1 MYCSPSAIRR
11 RPMEIST
18 LVRQRTRGASATRK
32 DVDKIMKSLGA
43 MPRIFCWE
51 CRQLTSFELDRCQ
64 HCGSAF
70 AGSTGGAYRSG
81 RIPKSDSLEHAEG
94 GFALRSR
101 SLREIVE
108 DLQRVRD
115 LADSPREPPRDE
127 EVSFLLYQCPSCGRF
142 VSQAAQDCACGV
154 RFAPPSEVMF
164 ECPEC
169 ASSVPSAGDLCPVCG
184 VEFRAAS
191 LRDHLVYSCP
201 RCGTQVDS
209 DAIRCSC
216 GAWFEE

>member
-1 MYCSPSAIRR
+1 MFRQSSRGPKNPRR
-11 RPMEIST
+11 
-18 LVRQRTRGASATRK
+18 
-32 DVDKIMKSLGA
+32 DVDQITKSLGTL
-43 MPRIFCWE
+43 PHILCWN

-70 AGSTGGAYRSG
+70 AGGTGGAYRSG
-81 RIPKSDSLEHAEG
+81 RIPKSDSFARAEVG
-94 GFALRSR
+94 STGLRPR

-115 LADSPREPPRDE
+115 LADSPREPPQAE
-127 EVSFLLYQCPSCGRF
+127 EVSLLLYQCPSCSRF
-142 VSQAAQDCACGV
+142 VSQASEDCACGV
-154 RFAPPSEVMF
+154 RFAPASEVMF
-164 ECPEC
+164 QCPEC
-169 ASSVPSAGDLCPVCG
+169 GSSVPSGEDWCPVCR

>member
-1 MYCSPSAIRR
+1 MIRHG
-11 RPMEIST
+11 S
-18 LVRQRTRGASATRK
+18 RGAKSPTR
-32 DVDKIMKSLGA
+32 DVDQLVKSLGTL
-43 MPRIFCWE
+43 PRILCWK

-70 AGSTGGAYRSG
+70 AGGTGGAYRSG
-81 RIPKSDSLEHAEG
+81 RIPTSDSRVRAEG
-94 GFALRSR
+94 GSGLRPR
-101 SLREIVE
+101 SLRDIVE

-115 LADSPREPPRDE
+115 LADSPREPPEHE
-127 EVSFLLYQCPSCGRF
+127 EVSLLSYQCPSCGRF
-142 VSQAAQDCACGV
+142 VSQASEDCACGV

-164 ECPEC
+164 QCPEC
-169 ASSVPSAGDLCPVCG
+169 GSNVPSGEELCPVCR

-191 LRDHLVYSCP
+191 LQDHLVYSCP